1 MEATMENDSLKQ
13 ALALYAQDLGAL
25 LPPQEECEEVTF
37 SPRFERRMDW
47 LLRSHK
53 QFYYIFFNTL
63 AKQVVSIILVVLLGL
78 TAVTIGV
85 EAIREPIVE
94 LVTEVFERFTAVSF
108 SEPQGQN
115 IQKIEITEPTYVP
128 EGFTPLSGVERKLIY
143 KREYRNGVG
152 GEITYYQHATTEA
165 KHQLNTE
172 NSKYGPITIGDLPGF
187 LVESYQYNATS
198 IMFSD
203 GVYTFVL
210 HGDNVSKD
218 ELLKMAQSIPV
229 E

>member
-1 MEATMENDSLKQ
+1 MEARMESNSLKQ

-85 EAIREPIVE
+85 EAIREPVVE
-94 LVTEVFERFTAVSF
+94 FVVEVFEKFTAITIVTD
-108 SEPQGQN
+108 EPQTSQ
-115 IQKIEITEPTYVP
+115 EIVPVRPTYIPAGYEILRKTAIPNSYRVIYQN
-128 EGFTPLSGVERKLIY
+128 EKGNQITFLQNNSYNYSGGIDTE
-143 KREYRNGVG
+143 NGVSAQ
-152 GEITYYQHATTEA
+152 IQ
-165 KHQLNTE
+165 
-172 NSKYGPITIGDLPGF
+172 IGTMPGIISEKNGF
-187 LVESYQYNATS
+187 VILVCSNEQ
-198 IMFSD
+198 
-203 GVYTFVL
+203 YTFTL
-210 HGDNVSKD
+210 IGNIPRE